1 LAHFRPI
8 KKGDIELIKQNS
20 NHTLSEI
27 EKTIKDFI
35 SCPDIVPTNTEDNW
49 YRELITIGTQEC
61 KISFKQSKK
70 EEWIKL
76 ILTFTPPILKKT
88 DSYFGFNL
96 KTMNIK
102 VAQLLNK
109 YTSLTNQTICVNEY
123 IPGLY
128 SKNAESIQ
136 IYKEIRFT
144 FSRKNIEKNYNEIKI
159 QLEDIVLQISNEVEL
174 IKNDNLA
181 RGILIE
187 AVNSS
192 FDKHT
197 ESEYYTWKS
206 SQFVTEFDEHSPV
219 EYWGNLNY
227 PTSNFVT
234 DTEQYPWMPVT
245 ISDDKDDLPF

>member
-1 LAHFRPI
+1 
-8 KKGDIELIKQNS
+8 
-20 NHTLSEI
+20 
-27 EKTIKDFI
+27 
-35 SCPDIVPTNTEDNW
+35 
-49 YRELITIGTQEC
+49 
-61 KISFKQSKK
+61 
-70 EEWIKL
+70 
-76 ILTFTPPILKKT
+76 
-88 DSYFGFNL
+88 
-96 KTMNIK
+96 MNIK

-123 IPGLY
+123 IPGLF
-128 SKNAESIQ
+128 SKKVENIQ

-192 FDKHT
+192 FDKHS
-197 ESEYYTWKS
+197 ESEYYTWES
-206 SQFVTEFDEHSPV
+206 SQFVTEFDEYSPV